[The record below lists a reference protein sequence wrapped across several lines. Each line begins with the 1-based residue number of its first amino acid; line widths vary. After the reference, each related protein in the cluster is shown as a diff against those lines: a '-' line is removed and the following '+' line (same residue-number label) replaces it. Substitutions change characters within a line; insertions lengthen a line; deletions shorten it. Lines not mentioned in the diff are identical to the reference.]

1 MAAKPVTHPKE
12 SHMNRSSLTVS
23 IAVAILSIAGT
34 SLVVPEAT
42 AGSAPALP
50 SQVVRYDDLN
60 LAQPRGVA
68 ILYARIHAAA
78 EMVCGQAQRIGS
90 RLVSNAWKVCVAEA
104 VDQAVAK
111 VDRPALTAYHRARTG
126 APSLIRTAALAPPDA
141 RD

>member
-1 MAAKPVTHPKE
+1 
-12 SHMNRSSLTVS
+12 MNRSSPVVTFAAAL
-23 IAVAILSIAGT
+23 LSVTGT
-34 SLVVPEAT
+34 ALQLGSAAPALVVPET
-42 AGSAPALP
+42 AAAAAVALP

-68 ILYARIHAAA
+68 LLYARIHAAA
-78 EMVCGQAQRIGS
+78 EMVCGTAQRIGS
-90 RLVSNAWKVCVAEA
+90 RLPPNAWKVCVAEA

-126 APSLIRTAALAPPDA
+126 APSLIRTAALAPPHA